1 MPWMIRLGPHVPVA
15 PLYLFNTRQDA
26 EDEIRRLTINRGDR
40 VIHVVFTTGEL
51 VSQFFFRSRPFE
63 FANIMDARNFIQQLV
78 AVFVNPTAMLAQFNA
93 MFRKHPPLVF
103 RDAPPHG

>member
-15 PLYLFNTRQDA
+15 PLYLFDTRQDA
-26 EDEIRRLTINRGDR
+26 EDEIRRLTIQRGNR
-40 VIHVVFTTGEL
+40 VIHVEFTNGKL
-51 VSQFFFRSRPFE
+51 VSQFFSTHRPFE

-93 MFRKHPPLVF
+93 LYRKHPPLVF
-103 RDAPPHG
+103 HDAP